1 MPRTTSTHSYWIL
14 WALRDVSISNLG
26 GKYNQRRFDS
36 NGLGRDR
43 YRILG
48 LVSGPIPSPSP
59 GGRLHLYLVVGG
71 IPWGCGVGIG
81 EQCLFQLHD
90 AQQGLEEAGQGV
102 RAKRVQWMRH
112 SDNAHL
118 ARGRV
123 GEVTVDAEG
132 CLDTPSSKSASLGW
146 EGALPE
152 PLGPRNEP
160 NLRGPR
166 SRWVGVGRRSHPG
179 QAGFLKNW
187 NVQKSGL
194 GRHRFSQEAL
204 DTLKRLG
211 GEQCGRAGK
220 D

>member
-14 WALRDVSISNLG
+14 WAFRDVSVSNLG
-26 GKYNQRRFDS
+26 GKCNQCRFDS

-43 YRILG
+43 CRILG

-152 PLGPRNEP
+152 PLGPREP
-160 NLRGPR
+160 NRTSAGPGGWGSGGGATPGKR
-166 SRWVGVGRRSHPG
+166 AFSKIGMSRNPVW
-179 QAGFLKNW
+179 AGTDSPK
-187 NVQKSGL
+187 
-194 GRHRFSQEAL
+194 RHSTR
-204 DTLKRLG
+204 
-211 GEQCGRAGK
+211 
-220 D
+220 